1 MLTATEPVPAE
12 RFSALS
18 SLRGSNRDQQRSSS
32 RIRAIAQ
39 LSAPFGA
46 SIARRSTRQLIARS
60 EWRCSFIRTALIRTS
75 ILNTTAIDTED
86 ATCGGAATNNNVWG
100 EGRLDAYAAV
110 AASPR
115 EQSGTLTGTVVD
127 GLTQAPIA
135 AATIELDGPVVATI
149 ETDATGAIARNV
161 EKAFAGI
168 AEITTNI
175 GAVTA
180 NAGETE
186 QHAGTTLAAASG
198 LSVQAKR
205 LTEEVSAFMNTLHG
219 GATAKAA

>member
-1 MLTATEPVPAE
+1 VAKAEQASRMIDNLNAAAE
-12 RFSALS
+12 RIGEVVALI
-18 SLRGSNRDQQRSSS
+18 N
-32 RIRAIAQ
+32 AIAAQ
-39 LSAPFGA
+39 TNL
-46 SIARRSTRQLIARS
+46 L
-60 EWRCSFIRTALIRTS
+60 AL
-75 ILNTTAIDTED
+75 N
-86 ATCGGAATNNNVWG
+86 
-100 EGRLDAYAAV
+100 
-110 AASPR
+110 
-115 EQSGTLTGTVVD
+115 
-127 GLTQAPIA
+127 
-135 AATIELDGPVVATI
+135 ATIEAARAGEAGRGFAVVAQEVKALAGQTAQATGEI
-149 ETDATGAIARNV
+149 GNHIADVQSSTRSAVESIGEIREIVGEVDRITSHVAQQVTAQSEATGAIARNV

-219 GATAKAA
+219 GAKAKAA